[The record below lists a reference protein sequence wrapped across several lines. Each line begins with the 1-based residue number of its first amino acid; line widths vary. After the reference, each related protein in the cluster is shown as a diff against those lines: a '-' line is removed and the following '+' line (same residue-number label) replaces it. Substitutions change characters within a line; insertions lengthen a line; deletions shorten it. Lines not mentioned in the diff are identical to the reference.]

1 MPWSEPMHSER
12 NATISRLLGVRT
24 SSGGCCLGCGRTLLF
39 GRRPGGAGVDA
50 TGAAL
55 LVLELLEL
63 LLDLLLPLLEELL
76 ELDSAELSSLSS
88 HGAAFGLGLDLAL
101 RCGGGCS
108 DMSKHSSY
116 SRFLC

>member
-1 MPWSEPMHSER
+1 MD
-12 NATISRLLGVRT
+12 AALGAGAR
-24 SSGGCCLGCGRTLLF
+24 SFLGAGL
-39 GRRPGGAGVDA
+39 GGAGVDA

-63 LLDLLLPLLEELL
+63 PLDLLLPLLEELL

-108 DMSKHSSY
+108 DMSNHSSY